1 MSRWPLPPRAQRDP
15 VDVWCGEEDVSHSPD
30 NGATLTG
37 RIPGAHRHVVPGI
50 GDAVLWTH
58 PRPILDTLVARG

>member
-1 MSRWPLPPRAQRDP
+1 MSRGPLPLAHIGIP

-30 NGATLTG
+30 IGATLTG

-58 PRPILDTLVARG
+58 SRPILDTLVARG

>member
-50 GDAVLWTH
+50 GDAVL
-58 PRPILDTLVARG
+58 